1 MEFENINFK
10 SKFEEFIFYFDVI
23 AHEFGEEN
31 FIERYKHFNELVTPL
46 ENEINETILNLNSKE
61 HISFYL
67 DKLTSELLGRI
78 SLYFWKFD
86 SLKKE
91 TESEKSTENNYKIRV
106 FYLSLSS
113 VKMVLDTLKRKF
125 YLNNLDFEKVA
136 TQIISN
142 KEFNKIN
149 ELLYPKNNNTQNA
162 ELLEPEPPINNEPE
176 PPNGK
181 LTAGQKYYLLEKLG
195 LFENGILKGDK
206 VIIADKQMIVAKL
219 LGVHIRTAR
228 AFMNGDEKYIN
239 DPNKKNEIDKLLKK
253 ITKSKD

>member
-1 MEFENINFK
+1 MELENIYFK
-10 SKFEEFIFYFDVI
+10 TKFEEFIFYFDVI

-78 SLYFWKFD
+78 SLYIWKFE

-91 TESEKSTENNYKIRV
+91 TESEKSTENDYKIRV

-113 VKMVLDTLKRKF
+113 VTMVLDTLKRKF

-136 TQIISN
+136 TQIISIR
-142 KEFNKIN
+142 EFNTIN
-149 ELLYPKNNNTQNA
+149 EFLYPNNNNTQNA
-162 ELLEPEPPINNEPE
+162 VLLEPEPP
-176 PPNGK
+176 K
-181 LTAGQKYYLLEKLG
+181 EKLVWLG
-195 LFENGILKGDK
+195 KPAQLGFIINELIENGYIKELSYSKLSKICLELFDINTTKGN
-206 VIIADKQMIVAKL
+206 L
-219 LGVHIRTAR
+219 ENEL
-228 AFMNGDEKYIN
+228 N
-239 DPNKKNEIDKLLKK
+239 PNKNSLSPKK
-253 ITKSKD
+253 QKIFKIPPMDELN

>member
-31 FIERYKHFNELVTPL
+31 FIERYKHFNELVTPI
-46 ENEINETILNLNSKE
+46 ESEINETILNLNSKE

-78 SLYFWKFD
+78 SLYFWKFER
-86 SLKKE
+86 LKKE
-91 TESEKSTENNYKIRV
+91 TESEKSTENNYKIQV

-142 KEFNKIN
+142 KEFNTIN
-149 ELLYPKNNNTQNA
+149 EYFYPKNNNTQNA
-162 ELLEPEPPINNEPE
+162 ELLEPEPP
-176 PPNGK
+176 K
-181 LTAGQKYYLLEKLG
+181 EKLKWLG
-195 LFENGILKGDK
+195 TTAQFGFIINELATNGFIEFPQTHKEESISKL
-206 VIIADKQMIVAKL
+206 AKL
-219 LGVHIRTAR
+219 CLNSFSIDTTKGTLENAL
-228 AFMNGDEKYIN
+228 NPEKSQYLSEIKRKSFTIPNIN
-239 DPNKKNEIDKLLKK
+239 DIK
-253 ITKSKD
+253 